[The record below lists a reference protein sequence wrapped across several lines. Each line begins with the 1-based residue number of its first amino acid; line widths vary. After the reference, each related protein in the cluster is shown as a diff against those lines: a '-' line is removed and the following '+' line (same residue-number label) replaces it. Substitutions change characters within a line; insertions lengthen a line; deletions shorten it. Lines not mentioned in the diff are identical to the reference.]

1 MFFSITRGMNFS
13 ITRGENFI
21 LAHPLGEELYS
32 CNVLLIDHITVRYSK
47 ELKKFSNKL
56 RMKALVGWNT
66 LFQVL
71 ELINLLVFFTRI
83 KNEIHKEDKI
93 VFKV

>member
-1 MFFSITRGMNFS
+1 MIQGGAATHMFVNSRRQNGHNSLELFGPPPRLF
-13 ITRGENFI
+13 
-21 LAHPLGEELYS
+21 PLK
-32 CNVLLIDHITVRYSK
+32 VI
-47 ELKKFSNKL
+47 LKKSSNKL

-66 LFQVL
+66 LFQVS

>member
-32 CNVLLIDHITVRYSK
+32 CDVLLIDQNSGKIIK
-47 ELKKFSNKL
+47 EQKKAK
-56 RMKALVGWNT
+56 K
-66 LFQVL
+66 
-71 ELINLLVFFTRI
+71 
-83 KNEIHKEDKI
+83 
-93 VFKV
+93 

>member
-32 CNVLLIDHITVRYSK
+32 CDVLLIDQNIGKIIRTKK
-47 ELKKFSNKL
+47 E
-56 RMKALVGWNT
+56 
-66 LFQVL
+66 
-71 ELINLLVFFTRI
+71 
-83 KNEIHKEDKI
+83 KI
-93 VFKV
+93 VKLITTRGTNKIRTPGDHHETYEFHSYPW